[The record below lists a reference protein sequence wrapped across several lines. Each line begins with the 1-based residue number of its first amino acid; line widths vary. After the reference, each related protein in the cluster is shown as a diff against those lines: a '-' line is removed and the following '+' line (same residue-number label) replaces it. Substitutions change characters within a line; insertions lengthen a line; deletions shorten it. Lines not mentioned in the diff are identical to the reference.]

1 MAKTRRTKRPTKG
14 RTKGPTKGRAKR
26 SASFDRKTKETQVA
40 LALALDGTGTT
51 RISTTIPFFN
61 HMLELV
67 ATHGLFDITIRAR
80 GDTDVDDHHLV
91 EDVGIVLGKALVEA
105 LGDKRG
111 IVRYGSA
118 TVPMDEALAT
128 AAVDLSG
135 RAVFRYDAAL
145 PATKIKAFEVQL
157 LEEFLRAFAFS
168 AQMTLHVVLE
178 AGRNTHHCVEAIFK
192 AVGRAL
198 DAATR
203 VDARRAG
210 VPSSKGVL

>member
-1 MAKTRRTKRPTKG
+1 MAKTRR
-14 RTKGPTKGRAKR
+14 AKR
-26 SASFDRKTKETQVA
+26 SATIERKTKETQVT
-40 LALALDGTGTT
+40 LRLGLDGTGAG
-51 RISTTIPFFN
+51 RISTTVPFLD
-61 HMLELV
+61 HMLELL
-67 ATHGLFDITIRAR
+67 ATHGLFDLTVKAR
-80 GDTDVDDHHLV
+80 GDTDVDEHHLV
-91 EDVGIVLGKALVEA
+91 EDVGIVLGKALAGA
-105 LGDKRG
+105 LGGKGG

-135 RAVFRYDAAL
+135 RAFLRYEAAL
-145 PATKIKAFEVQL
+145 PAKKVKRFEVQL
-157 LEEFLRAFAFS
+157 VEEFLRALAFN

-178 AGRNTHHCVEAIFK
+178 SGRNTHHCIEAMFK

-203 VDARRAG
+203 VEPRRGG

>member
-1 MAKTRRTKRPTKG
+1 MAKTRRTKR
-14 RTKGPTKGRAKR
+14 AA
-26 SASFDRKTKETQVA
+26 SADRKTKETQVA
-40 LALALDGTGTT
+40 LTLALDGTGAA
-51 RISTTIPFFN
+51 RIATTIPFLD
-61 HMLELV
+61 HMLELL
-67 ATHGLFDITIRAR
+67 ATHGLFDLTITAR
-80 GDTDVDDHHLV
+80 GDTRVDEHHLV
-91 EDVGIVLGKALVEA
+91 EDVGIVLGTTLAEA

-111 IVRYGSA
+111 IARYGSA

-135 RAVFRYDAAL
+135 RAFLRYEAAL
-145 PATKIKAFEVQL
+145 PAKRIKGFDVQL
-157 LEEFLRAFAFS
+157 VEEFLRALAFN
-168 AQMTLHVVLE
+168 ARMTLHVVLE

-203 VDARRAG
+203 LDPRRAG

>member
-1 MAKTRRTKRPTKG
+1 MAKTQ
-14 RTKGPTKGRAKR
+14 RAKR
-26 SASFDRKTKETQVA
+26 SASADRKTKETQVA
-40 LALALDGTGTT
+40 LTLALDGTGAA
-51 RISTTIPFFN
+51 RIATTIPFLD
-61 HMLELV
+61 HMLELL
-67 ATHGLFDITIRAR
+67 ATHGLFDLTIKAR
-80 GDTDVDDHHLV
+80 GDTHVDDHHLV
-91 EDVGIVLGKALVEA
+91 EDIGIVLGKAFAEA

-111 IVRYGSA
+111 VVRYGSA

-135 RAVFRYDAAL
+135 RAFLRYDAAL
-145 PATKIKAFEVQL
+145 PAKRIKRFDVQL
-157 LEEFLRAFAFS
+157 LEEFLQAFAS
-168 AQMTLHVVLE
+168 NARMTLHVVLQ

-203 VDARRAG
+203 VDPRRAG

>member
-1 MAKTRRTKRPTKG
+1 MAKTRR
-14 RTKGPTKGRAKR
+14 AKR
-26 SASFDRKTKETQVA
+26 SATIERKTKETQVT
-40 LALALDGTGTT
+40 LRLALDGTGAG
-51 RISTTIPFFN
+51 RISTTIPFLD
-61 HMLELV
+61 HMLELL
-67 ATHGLFDITIRAR
+67 ATHGLFDLTVKAR
-80 GDTDVDDHHLV
+80 GDTDVDEHHLV
-91 EDVGIVLGKALVEA
+91 EDVGIVLGKALAGA
-105 LGDKRG
+105 LGGKGG

-135 RAVFRYDAAL
+135 RAFLRYEAAL
-145 PATKIKAFEVQL
+145 PAKKVKRFEVQL
-157 LEEFLRAFAFS
+157 VEEFLRAFAFN

-178 AGRNTHHCVEAIFK
+178 SGRNTHHCVEAMFK

-203 VDARRAG
+203 LEPRRGG

>member
-1 MAKTRRTKRPTKG
+1 MAKKG
-14 RTKGPTKGRAKR
+14 SAKR
-26 SASFDRKTKETQVA
+26 VAKLVRKTKETAVE
-40 LALALDGTGTT
+40 LGLGLDGSGRT
-51 RISTTIPFFN
+51 RVSTTIPFFD
-61 HMLELV
+61 HMLELLG
-67 ATHGLFDITIRAR
+67 THGLFDLTIKAK

-91 EDVGIVLGKALVEA
+91 EDVGIVFGKALAGAV
-105 LGDKRG
+105 GGKHG
-111 IVRYGSA
+111 IARYGSA

-135 RAVFRYDAAL
+135 RAFFRYEAAL
-145 PATKIKAFEVQL
+145 PAKRIKRFDVQL
-157 LEEFLRAFAFS
+157 LEEFLQAFAS
-168 AQMTLHVVLE
+168 NARMTLHVVLQ

-203 VDARRAG
+203 VEPRRAG

>member
-1 MAKTRRTKRPTKG
+1 MAQRAAKKRV
-14 RTKGPTKGRAKR
+14 AKL
-26 SASFDRKTKETQVA
+26 ARKTKETSIEI
-40 LALALDGTGTT
+40 ALALDGTGRT
-51 RISTTIPFFN
+51 RIATTIPFLD
-61 HMLELV
+61 HMLELLAV
-67 ATHGLFDITIRAR
+67 HGLFDLTIKAK
-80 GDTDVDDHHLV
+80 GDTAVDDHHLV
-91 EDVGIVLGKALVEA
+91 EDVGIVLGKALGGA

-118 TVPMDEALAT
+118 TVPMDEALAS

-135 RAVFRYDAAL
+135 RPFLRYAVELSAK
-145 PATKIKAFEVQL
+145 KIKQFEVQL

-178 AGRNTHHCVEAIFK
+178 AGRNTHHCVEAVFK

-203 VDARRAG
+203 IDPRRAG
-210 VPSSKGVL
+210 IPSSKGVL